1 LKTLCISRSAALLI
15 PLVSLLSCGVAVA
28 QSSSNT
34 HESSSLEPAYSVSS
48 PESTA
53 IFGSGGFEGVGQ
65 IVASPLKHRGGVR
78 PFSRLAIGPQISP
91 LGVGAEAAVNIS
103 RHFDARVTGSLFSYS
118 TTFTTSGFNIDAN
131 LHLASAGASL
141 DYYPFHNGFRLS
153 PGILVYNQNR
163 ANADAPVAP
172 GTSFELNDQT
182 FYAAT
187 PNPALGITA
196 LSGTGSLNLHPTRP
210 AFTATT
216 GWGSLIP
223 RSGRHWAIP
232 FEIGAAFTGS
242 PDLKFDLSGWACYD
256 QAQTLCTNVNDP
268 TNPISVQIQSDLQAQ
283 LAKWKKDLDPLK
295 VYPIIST
302 GIVFNFNIR

>member
-1 LKTLCISRSAALLI
+1 VKTLRTSKSARLLLI
-15 PLVSLLSCGVAVA
+15 PLATLLSCSAAQA
-28 QSSSNT
+28 QSFSNA
-34 HESSSLEPAYSVSS
+34 HESSSLEPAAYSVSS
-48 PESTA
+48 PESPA
-53 IFGSGGFEGVGQ
+53 AFGGGGQ
-65 IVASPLKHRGGVR
+65 AVASPLVHHGIR
-78 PFSRLAIGPQISP
+78 PLSRLAIGPQISP

-103 RHFDARVTGSLFSYS
+103 QHFDGRVTGSLFSYS
-118 TTFTTSGFNIDAN
+118 TSFTTSGFNIDAN

-163 ANADAPVAP
+163 ANANAPVTP

-187 PNPALGITA
+187 PNPSLGITA
-196 LSGTGSLNLHPTRP
+196 LSGKGSLNLHPTRP

-223 RSGRHWAIP
+223 RSGRRWAIP
-232 FEIGAAFTGS
+232 FEIGVAFTGS
-242 PDLKFDLSGWACYD
+242 PDLKMNLSGWACYD

-268 TNPISVQIQSDLQAQ
+268 ANPISVQIQNDLQAQ
-283 LAKWKKDLDPLK
+283 LAKWKSDLDTLK
-295 VYPIIST
+295 FYPIIST
-302 GIVFNFNIR
+302 GIVFNFNIL